1 VTDGS
6 HTFYFK
12 FDIISGEVGNSGEI
26 SWQFVKGGE
35 VPPEDLVKIISP
47 KPGQKLSRTPVQI
60 KWTLPSEENIDS
72 IDIWFDRYGD
82 FNMNGGLNNPLHL
95 ATLGGGTT
103 FSWRSPNIQTDTAK
117 ILVIVTYMDGTEYY
131 GISENFSIVKGYSF
145 KAYKKAPKP
154 VYNIGS
160 GISQGVATI
169 GAWFHKPRLPFLV

>member
-12 FDIISGEVGNSGEI
+12 FDTISGEVGNSGEI

-47 KPGQKLSRTPVQI
+47 KLSRTPVQI
-60 KWTLPSEENIDS
+60 KWTLPREENIDS

-117 ILVIVTYMDGTEYY
+117 ILVVVTYMDGTEYY
-131 GISENFSIVKGYSF
+131 GISENFSMVKGYSF
-145 KAYKKAPKP
+145 KAY
-154 VYNIGS
+154 
-160 GISQGVATI
+160 
-169 GAWFHKPRLPFLV
+169 